1 MVPLKRITDLQIL
14 PVQRMLRTA
23 LAKVKKPLAPYYE
36 KKSISKPLILG
47 AQTHSEG
54 SKKKGLQLGDPH
66 PFIHLETL

>member
-1 MVPLKRITDLQIL
+1 
-14 PVQRMLRTA
+14 MLRTA

>member
-1 MVPLKRITDLQIL
+1 
-14 PVQRMLRTA
+14 MLRTT
-23 LAKVKKPLAPYYE
+23 LENVKKPLAPYFE

-66 PFIHLETL
+66 PFIRLETL